1 MEIQAIPKIVKVGDN
16 RAQAEYAQ
24 QMYSGL
30 MTIPTY
36 VKVKKLI
43 ESMPEDG
50 PIPRELKDIF
60 FKCAFNAD
68 TDGSLIVQCSGTGM
82 RNVIFTNLSYGV
94 QIDNI
99 IIIRLSGEWSI
110 YKAEPYIIINKEH
123 WQRNTDRITVRWST
137 FYNPDYFNCDIPGK
151 YYVND
156 KVFNIQNS
164 DDLVYKD
171 QFLIR
176 GNLPFIADFG
186 GNSPFIADFGGNL
199 PFIADFGES
208 YTIVQPEQAAEFAER
223 RHFICEL
230 PGYSLNETL
239 TLISL
244 HNYYYIAKCVNLGE
258 NNVFKVY
265 AEQPENYVQYDL
277 VIGDF
282 LSETEIYINDVE
294 ASAIEPDENNTL
306 DIGPGKVFN
315 YNGHTFKNHYPHAI
329 ERSSVFIY
337 DDVPYILTE
346 FGLIYEISK
355 DSGNCTKPAESA

>member
-1 MEIQAIPKIVKVGDN
+1 MEIPAIPKIVKVGDN
-16 RAQAEYAQ
+16 RAQAEYAKHF
-24 QMYSGL
+24 YTGL
-30 MTIPTY
+30 MTISTY
-36 VKVKKLI
+36 AKVNKLI

-60 FKCAFNAD
+60 FKCAINSD
-68 TDGSLIVQCSGTGM
+68 TDGSLMIKCSSTGT
-82 RNVIFTNLSYGV
+82 RDVIFTNLSYGL

-99 IIIRLSGEWSI
+99 IIIKLSGQWTI
-110 YKAEPYIIINKEH
+110 NKVKPYIIVNKEY
-123 WQRNTDRITVRWST
+123 RPRENDGITVRWST
-137 FYNPDYFNCDIPGK
+137 FHDSDYFNCNIPGK
-151 YYVND
+151 YYIKD
-156 KVFNIQNS
+156 KVFNIQDS

-176 GNLPFIADFG
+176 GN
-186 GNSPFIADFGGNL
+186 
-199 PFIADFGES
+199 S

-265 AEQPENYVQYDL
+265 AEQPENYDQYDI

-282 LSETEIYINDVE
+282 LSESEIYINDVE
-294 ASAIEPDENNTL
+294 ASAIEPDEHNKLN
-306 DIGPGKVFN
+306 INPGEVFN
-315 YNGHTFKNHYPHAI
+315 YNGHTFKNHYPQAI

-346 FGLIYEISK
+346 LGLIYEISK
-355 DSGNCTKPAESA
+355 DSGNYTKPAALA